1 MKYGGNMFVYSV
13 RASTLKFFA
22 VICVCLVV
30 LLTLVTMGNNTAVY
44 ASVNG
49 ESINYGGIKTEADRV
64 KFIEGFGLKLKEAAV
79 KSEEFSMPENFDRI
93 LLGYNELQKSQ
104 GLDLSKYTKK
114 KVTHYT
120 YEVTNYDYDGTVY
133 VNLLIHRSKIIA
145 CDISSANPDGF
156 VLPLVGLDKTKL
168 K

>member
-1 MKYGGNMFVYSV
+1 MFVYSV

-22 VICVCLVV
+22 LICVCLVV
-30 LLTLVTMGNNTAVY
+30 LLALVTMGNNTAVM

-49 ESINYGGIKTEADRV
+49 ESINYGGIKTEEDRI
-64 KFIEGFGLKLKEAAV
+64 KFIEGFGIKIKDGLI
-79 KSEEFSMPENFDRI
+79 SSDEFSMPDNFDRV
-93 LLGYNELQKSQ
+93 LLGYNEIQKTQ

-114 KVTHYT
+114 KVTRYT
-120 YEVTNYDYDGTVY
+120 YEVTNYDYDGKVF
-133 VNLLIHRSKIIA
+133 VNLLVHRNKIVG
-145 CDISSANPDGF
+145 CDISSGDPDGF

>member
-1 MKYGGNMFVYSV
+1 MFVYSV

-22 VICVCLVV
+22 LICVCLVV
-30 LLTLVTMGNNTAVY
+30 LLALVTMGNNTAVL

-49 ESINYGGIKTEADRV
+49 ESINYGGIKTEEDRI
-64 KFIEGFGLKLKEAAV
+64 KFIEGFGIKVNKDSAKAN
-79 KSEEFSMPENFDRI
+79 EFSMPDNFDRI

-114 KVTHYT
+114 KVTRYT
-120 YEVTNYDYDGTVY
+120 YEVTNYDYEGKVY
-133 VNLLIHRSKIIA
+133 VNLLIHRSKVVA
-145 CDISSANPDGF
+145 CDISSGDPDGF